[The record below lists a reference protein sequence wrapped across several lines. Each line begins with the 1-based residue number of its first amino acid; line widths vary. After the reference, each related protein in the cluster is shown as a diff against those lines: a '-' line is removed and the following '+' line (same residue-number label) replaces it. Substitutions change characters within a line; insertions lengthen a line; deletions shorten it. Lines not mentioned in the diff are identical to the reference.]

1 MAKVQSGRKR
11 PSLARGLILAVVAV
25 FLAGSLA
32 LVLGAKTYGDHAADQ
47 AYDQLLLGAALQ
59 IAQSVTVVDGALEV
73 DVPTTA
79 FELLSLAPDDRIFYR
94 VIDPKGETLTG
105 YPGLGVVRANTVRDP
120 DRPVFSDAEFRGVPV
135 RIVQVARLITEA
147 ELRGAVQVLV
157 AQTEEARHALAQDM
171 LLTAIAAIL
180 GLSIL
185 AVLAVILAVRI
196 ALRPL
201 IRIETALAQ
210 RDPANLAPLQL
221 ETPHETGRL
230 VDVID
235 DLMIRLAGHM
245 DAMRNFIGD
254 VSHQLRTPLAAIR
267 AQAEEAKDEDAEP
280 ERMRAALDRIHRQT
294 VQLSRLVNQLLAQAM
309 VAHRDR
315 DLAHEGLDAV
325 ELAYDAMEIEAFGMA
340 GDAGFTVRVLAP
352 SVPIRGDQVT
362 LTEALRNLIDNARQH
377 GRPPFLLEISIR
389 PGGFG
394 SGRDAAILCV
404 QDQGDGMDAD
414 ALEEA
419 LRRFGASGIARP
431 GGLGL
436 AIAGA
441 VVRRHGGRL
450 EAERQEAGFR
460 MSMLLPLA
468 EEIRRED
475 AA

>member
-1 MAKVQSGRKR
+1 MARAQNGRKR
-11 PSLARGLILAVVAV
+11 PSLARGLTLAVVTV

-59 IAQSVTVVDGALEV
+59 IAQSVTLVDGALEV
-73 DVPTTA
+73 DVPATA

-105 YPGLGVVRANTVRDP
+105 YRDLAMARTSP
-120 DRPVFSDAEFRGVPV
+120 ARDSDLPVFADAEFRGVPV

-180 GLSIL
+180 GLSVL

-201 IRIETALAQ
+201 VRIEAALAQ

-221 ETPHETGRL
+221 ETPHETGGL

-267 AQAEEAKDEDAEP
+267 AQAEEAKETADP
-280 ERMRAALDRIHRQT
+280 ERMRAALNRIHRQT

-315 DLAHEGLDAV
+315 DLAHDGLDAV

-377 GRPPFLLEISIR
+377 GRPPFLLEIAIR
-389 PGGFG
+389 PGGLG
-394 SGRDAAILCV
+394 PGRDAAILCV

-450 EAERQEAGFR
+450 EAERQETGFR

-468 EEIRRED
+468 EEMWRED